1 MTNIDLN
8 DFSGGPHWLSFEGNQ
23 GRRSAIRAKHRAAWE
38 ATHPRPRNPVKP
50 HTAARL
56 ERIVMQAKD
65 AETVERGRTQA
76 EVAGWNSH
84 RAKHQQQPGDNREQ
98 EPTENDH
105 LQAWSKA
112 IIVLDASEVLVRD
125 LIERELSGI
134 AGEKMSFAVLD
145 RVVRRLMKKIT
156 LVREHAIKVAFRLIR
171 TRLGNGPIL
180 GVSLGTWAHSFLRS
194 DLENIN
200 TTIRTALI
208 QGLDNTEIARKVVGS
223 MSLNG
228 VDGVTEYTRHK
239 IGHLG
244 RAAIKQIMSR
254 KTGLPSA

>member
-1 MTNIDLN
+1 MIDIDLN

-38 ATHPRPRNPVKP
+38 ATHPRQRNPVKP

-65 AETVERGRTQA
+65 TEAAERGRTQT
-76 EVAGWNSH
+76 EVAAWNSH
-84 RAKHQQQPGDNREQ
+84 RAKHSQSLVNHEQQDL
-98 EPTENDH
+98 TETDH
-105 LQAWSKA
+105 LHAWAKA
-112 IIVLDASEVLVRD
+112 IVILDASEVLVRD

-156 LVREHAIKVAFRLIR
+156 PVREHAIKVAFRLVR

-180 GVSLGTWAHSFLRS
+180 GVSLGTWAQNFLHS

-208 QGLDNTEIARKVVGS
+208 QGLDNVETARKVVGS
-223 MSLNG
+223 MGLNG